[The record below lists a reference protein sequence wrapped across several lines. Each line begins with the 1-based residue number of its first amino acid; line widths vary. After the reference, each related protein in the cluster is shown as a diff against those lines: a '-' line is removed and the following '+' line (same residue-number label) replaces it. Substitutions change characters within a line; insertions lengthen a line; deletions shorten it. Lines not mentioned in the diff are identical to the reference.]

1 MNNEQPDIKK
11 FPYMK
16 YIIGLLFLL
25 IVIKSQAQYDYV
37 INFKNAT
44 HYDLFNRVTWEGKT
58 YKQLRIAHD
67 TLWLSAADNSMSTNG
82 RLLEVWKI
90 TFVQYEADSSRIL
103 FVRQLTGWDG
113 IKNAAFKFN
122 PTTPE
127 LVLAFPARREE
138 LTVKPHH
145 Q

>member
-37 INFKNAT
+37 INFNNAR

-58 YKQLRIAHD
+58 YKDIVIYFYQGVAISN
-67 TLWLSAADNSMSTNG
+67 LSSFND
-82 RLLEVWKI
+82 LLAK
-90 TFVQYEADSSRIL
+90 
-103 FVRQLTGWDG
+103 
-113 IKNAAFKFN
+113 K
-122 PTTPE
+122 
-127 LVLAFPARREE
+127 
-138 LTVKPHH
+138 
-145 Q
+145 